1 MANDVRRPKQYEEML
16 KKLCQ
21 GERRIFATFKEA
33 LVFAACLGFQ
43 EGRRVAFDKSAE
55 PVGLEVF
62 HAEYDEAI
70 MRCIGLVETGDP
82 TIMGIARQGERLRI
96 FEEYACG
103 GLEIL
108 EAEVYQAPGEWE
120 QHMLALV
127 VKQAKDDNSVL
138 DDITDAF
145 L

>member
-21 GERRIFATFKEA
+21 GERRVFTTFKEA

-43 EGRRVAFDKSAE
+43 EGRRVAFDKSSE

-62 HAEYDEAI
+62 RAEYDEAI
-70 MRCIGLVETGDP
+70 IRCIGLVETGDP
-82 TIMGIARQGERLRI
+82 TIMGVTRQGERLRI

-108 EAEVYQAPGEWE
+108 DTEVYQAPGEWE
-120 QHMLALV
+120 QHLLALV
-127 VKQAKDDNSVL
+127 VKQARDDHSVL

-145 L
+145 D